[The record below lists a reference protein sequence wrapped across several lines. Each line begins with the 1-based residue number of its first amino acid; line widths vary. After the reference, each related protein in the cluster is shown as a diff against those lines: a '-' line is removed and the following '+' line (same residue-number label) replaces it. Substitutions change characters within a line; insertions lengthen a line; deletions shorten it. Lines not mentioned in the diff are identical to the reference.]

1 MKILAGDFL
10 SAIASIVSWVD
21 ASQPN
26 ILHKYNLADR
36 KSKLMSE
43 ENLLLKSA
51 NTLLLEAENTG
62 RTCPES
68 AQIAALT
75 AIGKA
80 LVATAYQ
87 LSTISQQLAA
97 ANQHLRND

>member
-1 MKILAGDFL
+1 VKILAGDFL

-26 ILHKYNLADR
+26 ILNKYNLADG

-51 NTLLLEAENTG
+51 NTLLLEAENTR

-97 ANQHLRND
+97 TNQHLRND

>member
-1 MKILAGDFL
+1 MLSGASLRQPTIL
-10 SAIASIVSWVD
+10 
-21 ASQPN
+21 N
-26 ILHKYNLADR
+26 KYNLSDG

-87 LSTISQQLAA
+87 LSTIAQQLAA